1 MPTGFLPSS
10 LYRLW
15 HPPDTI
21 RDMLTIHVG
30 CHELT
35 LADARKIVTTYTSRR
50 DLPTSR
56 KDTVFAWPYYD
67 GMTTGSGP
75 NELNDGDLLAPAL
88 LNADPGI
95 RGFAT
100 LQGIRGNLEL
110 RISSVRSDLDLAE
123 ATDSDI
129 AAVASLFEPLGTD
142 GLFGVKGTILSKV
155 LHRKRPRL
163 VPLYD
168 HEVFKAYR
176 GDRVERTKSRSWA
189 DYVTRLMQEMQKDLQ
204 RAPEAWRDLQSLP
217 PAGSPALT
225 QLRALDI
232 LAWTLG

>member
-1 MPTGFLPSS
+1 MPTGFLLGI
-10 LYRLW
+10 LYRPW

-21 RDMLTIHVG
+21 RDMPKIHVG
-30 CHELT
+30 RHELT
-35 LADARKIVTTYTSRR
+35 LADARSIVSTYTSGR

-95 RGFAT
+95 HGFAT
-100 LQGIRGNLEL
+100 LQGIRGDLEL
-110 RISSVRSDLDLAE
+110 RLSSVRSDLDLAE
-123 ATDSDI
+123 ATESDI
-129 AAVASLFEPLGTD
+129 AAVASLFAPLGTD
-142 GLFGVKGTILSKV
+142 GLFGVRGTILSKV

-168 HEVFKAYR
+168 HKVFKAYR
-176 GDRVERTKSRSWA
+176 GDRVERAKSRSWA
-189 DYVTRLMQEMQKDLQ
+189 DYVTRLVQEMQKDLQ
-204 RAPEAWRDLQSLP
+204 REPNAWEELLSIP
-217 PAGSPALT
+217 PTGSPALT

-232 LAWTLG
+232 LAWALG